1 MAKRLKKTTRSQY
14 EDLIKFVERNRILLR
29 GKMKQNFAHKVDG
42 LWQQFAALENPKGN
56 GPPKN
61 AFQWRKIF
69 NEWKVN
75 TKRKSKAIQL
85 KLNGSEFSCNK
96 QLTDLE
102 EKLLILISN
111 LDARP
116 NRSKCSGDAL
126 ANLAGIQQKANGVE
140 DIEHMEELAIDGIK
154 VESLPT
160 DEDYTCASI
169 SDDPFSGEVIELK
182 HVEDV
187 PIVETASEHSRLEI
201 PAEPEM
207 IPLEILQ
214 TVQTICSEP
223 TDTSQKTHLPF
234 VETKATAIRDM
245 ANAIKK
251 LSDVCEQGLALKRAK
266 LKLEYYKVFGKCE
279 GFDEFCK

>member
-85 KLNGSEFSCNK
+85 KLNGSEFSY
-96 QLTDLE
+96 
-102 EKLLILISN
+102 
-111 LDARP
+111 ARP